1 MYELELR
8 GAQFRPAES
17 KAVLK
22 GLKPGDTV
30 TLEMDPANEYDPFAI
45 KVMAEGE
52 HIGFIPSEKSETITG
67 FLKDGREYNAILGTF
82 QSTLKPTL
90 YVTFDFE
97 DEDDAAA
104 EASYGDDAA

>member
-17 KAVLK
+17 KTVLK

-30 TLEMDPANEYDPFAI
+30 TLECEKDNQYDPFAVRVI
-45 KVMAEGE
+45 AEGE
-52 HIGFIPSEKSETITG
+52 HIGYIPSEKSELITG
-67 FLKDGREYNAILGTF
+67 FLTDGREYTATIGSF

-90 YVTFDFE
+90 EIVFDFE
-97 DEDDAAA
+97 DDDD
-104 EASYGDDAA
+104 ESYGDDAA